1 MSYAFDSRLGKQLYQ
16 LLPEIYRTRDK
27 QQHNTA
33 SSNEDESLA
42 KFLDAQ
48 GHLLDLI
55 HATLEQ
61 QLKDTL
67 PKSSQDWLLPYFAQL
82 LAANIV
88 SPDSAGKHAEVAHA
102 ISWRQR
108 KGTLKC
114 IEEIAEAIG
123 QIEVEIQEGWKR
135 IAITPRIGM
144 PIIPAAAI
152 DDTLALDLTIP
163 SHANRHPVLPVG
175 TVDFRYPSRAVIAE
189 QTNPAVK
196 TTNFGGVMQHWRQST
211 VHGVPCF
218 PNHFEDVSRRT
229 VDFRT
234 PSKTHGYYHHKNLLA
249 FAPSPEGLFQFDVI
263 ALNWDSKLA
272 TLPTNIIQWQ
282 NVNGVITIRNSSKRV
297 IEITN
302 DIALEANNYHIEGIN
317 FLSQLSIADGGHLVL
332 SHVEVNDLIV
342 TTFSDEQVVLS
353 AQNCLFNK
361 VSVGRGI
368 TEMNNCTVLAQAFL
382 KIIKLTNSIIM
393 SISDPNI
400 SGTIEYSRV
409 PSNILSNTDSR
420 TVEDCVADKP
430 TFFTNQLTLTANAVL
445 TPNTP
450 KSIYSGAK
458 NKNEMGYFNKGR
470 KNNAVRIVGDF
481 INANALKLPKN
492 GGYPLSD
499 VIFEGDVEVDT
510 GSFIISRCGA
520 KSLTVKTALLIEDN
534 LVSPTLN
541 AIDCIFGDLKIN
553 MGLARL
559 EYCTILNNADCLYL
573 QASDCIFAGTLLG
586 VKKHITAKTPALFE
600 NCVRFSV
607 VPSEFLKGVKS
618 KPNNDP
624 DKRMAFALHL
634 IDENGNLTLKS
645 NTLDNPTFVQFDYCQ
660 GGVHES
666 RIAHYGESGCGVLDS
681 ISPETIRFGA
691 EDSGE
696 IGAYHHKYY
705 SLKADATLK
714 KMREFL
720 PVGIEPVLIQDTR
733 LSHLPPEQIS

>member
-27 QQHNTA
+27 EQHNTA
-33 SSNEDESLA
+33 SSNENESLA

-88 SPDSAGKHAEVAHA
+88 SPDPAGKHAEVAHA
-102 ISWRQR
+102 VLWRQR

-135 IAITPRIGM
+135 VAITPRIGM
-144 PIIPAAAI
+144 PIILAAAI

-163 SHANRHPVLPVG
+163 SHANRHPALPVG
-175 TVDFRYPSRAVIAE
+175 TVDFRHPSRAIIAE
-189 QTNPAVK
+189 QTNPATI
-196 TTNFGGVMQHWRQST
+196 TTHFGGILQHWRQSN

-218 PNHFEDVSRRT
+218 PNHFDDVSRRT

-234 PSKTHGYYHHKNLLA
+234 PSATHGHYHHKNLLA
-249 FAPSPEGLFQFDVI
+249 FAPPPEGLFTFDAI
-263 ALNWDSKLA
+263 PLTWDSDVA

-282 NVNGVITIRNSSKRV
+282 KVDGVITIRNISKRV
-297 IEITN
+297 IDITN
-302 DIALEANNYHIEGIN
+302 DITLGANNYHIEGIN
-317 FLSQLSIADGGHLVL
+317 FSSQLSIADGGHLVL
-332 SHVEVNDLIV
+332 SSTEVNELTI
-342 TTFSDEQVVLS
+342 TTFSEEQAVLS

-361 VSVGRGI
+361 VSVGSGI
-368 TEMNNCTVLAQAFL
+368 AEMDNCTVLAQAFL
-382 KIIKLTNSIIM
+382 KTIKLTNSIIM
-393 SISDPNI
+393 SISDANI
-400 SGTIEYSRV
+400 AGTIEYSRI
-409 PSNILSNTDSR
+409 PANILSNTDIR
-420 TVEDCVADKP
+420 TVENCVADEPK
-430 TFFTNQLTLTANAVL
+430 FFANQVTLAANAVL

-450 KSIYSGAK
+450 KSIYLGAK
-458 NKNEMGYFNKGR
+458 NKNEMGYFNQGR
-470 KNNAVRIVGDF
+470 KNNAVRIASNFTNDD
-481 INANALKLPKN
+481 ALKLPKN

-510 GSFIISRCGA
+510 GSFVIGRCGV
-520 KSLTVKTALLIEDN
+520 KSITVKTALLIEDN
-534 LVSPTLN
+534 FVSPALN
-541 AIDCIFGDLKIN
+541 ATDCLFGDLKTN
-553 MGLARL
+553 KGLTRL
-559 EYCTILNNADCLYL
+559 EYCTILNSADCLHL
-573 QASDCIFAGTLLG
+573 QASDCIFAGTILG
-586 VKKHITAKTPALFE
+586 VKKQITDKTPALFE
-600 NCVRFSV
+600 NCLRFSV
-607 VPSEFLKGVKS
+607 IPSEFLKGIKN

-645 NTLDNPTFVQFDYCQ
+645 NTLDKPTFVQFDYCQ
-660 GGVHES
+660 GGIIES
-666 RIAHYGESGCGVLDS
+666 RVAKYGESGCGVLDS
-681 ISPETIRFGA
+681 VSPETIRFGA
-691 EDSGE
+691 EDSSEMGV
-696 IGAYHHKYY
+696 YHHKYY
-705 SLKADATLK
+705 SLKAAAMLD

-720 PVGIEPVLIQDTR
+720 PVGFEPVLIQDTR
-733 LSHLPPEQIS
+733 LLHQPPKQTS